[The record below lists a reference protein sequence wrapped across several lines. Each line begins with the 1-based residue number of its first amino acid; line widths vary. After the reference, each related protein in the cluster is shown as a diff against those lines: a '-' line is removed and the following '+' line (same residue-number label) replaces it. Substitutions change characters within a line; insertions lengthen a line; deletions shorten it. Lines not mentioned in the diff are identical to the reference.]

1 MITGKTIIDVES
13 SGRISRNPSANP
25 RIPYPHQIDAMT
37 NLVLVDKELPR
48 YSTLVVIPTGGG
60 KTYTL
65 SNWLLKNAVNRKK
78 KILWIA
84 HRQMLLDQAAQSFQQ
99 YSYEENIPNVSSYTY
114 RVISGSTKHD
124 RTIDID
130 PTDDLLVVSKDS
142 LVRKLERLD
151 EWLENENEI
160 YLVIDEAHHSTA
172 KTYRK
177 IIQYLLERIPH
188 LKLIG
193 ITATPFRTADEEQGL
208 LGKIYYDG
216 VKDGAVVEG
225 DLGIAYEI
233 SLKEL
238 ISRQILS
245 RPRFEFCDTKAS
257 FGENLGGSDWEE
269 ILNFDKLPEDI
280 ADKMAKNAERNKVIV
295 ERYVNNQSKYGQTL
309 VFALNVV
316 HAIQL
321 NKQFRLAGVESDFI
335 VSNLRDVGTS
345 ASISAEHNDEAIS
358 KYKSGEL
365 QVLINVNI
373 LTEGVDL
380 PQTKTVFLTRPTIS
394 RVLMTQMIG
403 RALRGEA
410 AGGTK
415 ESYIVSFIDR
425 WNEYIAWVNPE
436 TLFDIENDFI
446 DDPAESTKA
455 TVRII
460 SIAKI
465 EEFARILDESVD
477 TTDIESIPFMER
489 IPVGMYVFTYSEQTT
504 DDAEESVDRS
514 YQIMVYHSTQHAYED
529 LMGYLPSLFEQFGN
543 DDEYLPRDILDAM
556 KDDVG
561 RKFFSTEML
570 PPYDPRD
577 IERVLKYYAKESVPP
592 EFYSFGEIDR
602 AKLDVSEIA
611 KNIVARDMRVSEK
624 QSYLDSVWSDSDENL
639 MRTFFVRRQYFS
651 RLVESEID
659 KIMQPENYGLAANI
673 DHGQKT
679 IEDLPLYEIRKRDP
693 EYEQYLRDEA
703 FRKAVNDSG
712 DYVCANCGET
722 KSSRRYFQ
730 VDHIKPLDAG
740 GKSEPNNLQIL
751 CLFCNAE
758 KGSKYDD

>member
-1 MITGKTIIDVES
+1 MADGKTMIDVES
-13 SGRISRNPSANP
+13 SGRITRNPSANP
-25 RIPYPHQIDAMT
+25 RIPYPHQMDAMKSLT
-37 NLVLVDKELPR
+37 LVDEELQR

-65 SNWLLKNAVNRKK
+65 SNWLLKNAVNKRKK
-78 KILWIA
+78 VLWIA

-99 YSYEENIPNVSSYTY
+99 YSFEENIPNVSSYTY
-114 RVISGSTKHD
+114 RVISGSSKHD
-124 RTIDID
+124 RTIDIK
-130 PTDDLLVVSKDS
+130 PNDDLLVVSKDS
-142 LVRKLERLD
+142 LARKLERLD
-151 EWLENENEI
+151 KWLENEDEV

-177 IIQYLLERIPH
+177 IIQYLRERIPH

-216 VKDGAVVEG
+216 VKDGAVIEG

-238 ISRQILS
+238 INKQILS
-245 RPRFEFCDTKAS
+245 RPRFEFCDTKES
-257 FGENLGGSDWEE
+257 FGENLGGSDWED
-269 ILNFDKLPEDI
+269 ILNFDKLPEDV
-280 ADKMAKNAERNKVIV
+280 ADKMAKNAERNKLIV
-295 ERYVNNQSKYGQTL
+295 ERYVENQDRYGQTL
-309 VFALNVV
+309 VFALNVI

-321 NKQFRLAGVESDFI
+321 NEQFRLAGIKSDFI
-335 VSNLRDVGTS
+335 ISNLKDIGTN
-345 ASISAEHNDEAIS
+345 ASIGAEHTDEAIS

-403 RALRGEA
+403 RALRGVA

-436 TLFDIENDFI
+436 TLLEVENDFI
-446 DDPAESTKA
+446 DDPIESTQA

-477 TTDIESIPFMER
+477 TKELESISFMER
-489 IPVGMYVFTYSEQTT
+489 IPVGMYVFTYSEQAKE
-504 DDAEESVDRS
+504 DAEESADRS
-514 YQIMVYHSTQHAYED
+514 YQIMVYHSTQEAYESFMD
-529 LMGYLPSLFEQFGN
+529 YLPTLFERFGN
-543 DDEYLPRDILDAM
+543 DDEYLPQDILDAM
-556 KDDVG
+556 KADIESE
-561 RKFFSTEML
+561 FFSKQML
-570 PPYDPRD
+570 PPYDSKD
-577 IERVLKYYAKESVPP
+577 IERVLKYYAKESVAP

-602 AKLDVSEIA
+602 AKLDVSQIA
-611 KNIVARDMRVSEK
+611 ETIVAKDMRVTEK
-624 QSYLDSVWSDSDENL
+624 KNYLDKIWSDSDENL
-639 MRTFFVRRQYFS
+639 MKTFFVRRQYFN

-659 KIMQPENYGLAANI
+659 KIMQPENYGLPAQIAHN
-673 DHGQKT
+673 QKA
-679 IEDLPLYEIRKRDP
+679 IEDLPLYEIGKIDP
-693 EYEQYLRDEA
+693 EYEEYLRDLT
-703 FRKAVNDSG
+703 FQKATNDSG
-712 DYVCANCGET
+712 DYVCAICGTT
-722 KSSRRYFQ
+722 KSSKRCFQ

-740 GKSEPNNLQIL
+740 GKSVPDNLQVL
-751 CLFCNAE
+751 CLSCNAN